1 MALTLPELRGPTVAP
16 GQGHFPR
23 QMCAKVPPRVLW
35 RAAAGDTLGAAPP
48 PFPIGGWGA
57 GCGSQ
62 WPARLRRAAASRCG
76 WGYASRRP
84 RELSLGGRCARTMG
98 RGSALSRRAG
108 LPRARRAAAAL
119 PRAPGR
125 PPPAAP
131 RRRRPPLPPRDPAA
145 PGPGAAGGK
154 AWWGG
159 RGDDT
164 RDRARAN
171 KGGMWEAEGPET
183 GRRWGPAG
191 RSSPPRSPLFAE
203 GPATRA

>member
-1 MALTLPELRGPTVAP
+1 MGGRAQGVTMARVAP
-16 GQGHFPR
+16 LGGGCQVRMGLR
-23 QMCAKVPPRVLW
+23 IPP
-35 RAAAGDTLGAAPP
+35 A
-48 PFPIGGWGA
+48 
-57 GCGSQ
+57 
-62 WPARLRRAAASRCG
+62 
-76 WGYASRRP
+76 
-84 RELSLGGRCARTMG
+84 RELSLGGRGAQTMG

-119 PRAPGR
+119 PRAPDR

-131 RRRRPPLPPRDPAA
+131 CRRRPPLPLALPPRDPAA

-159 RGDDT
+159 RGGDT
-164 RDRARAN
+164 RGRTREN
-171 KGGMWEAEGPET
+171 KGGMCEAESPET

-191 RSSPPRSPLFAE
+191 RSSPSRSLLFAE

>member
-1 MALTLPELRGPTVAP
+1 MAP
-16 GQGHFPR
+16 GQGHFPP

-35 RAAAGDTLGAAPP
+35 SAAAGDTLGAAPP
-48 PFPIGGWGA
+48 SFPIGGWRAGRGA
-57 GCGSQ
+57 SQ
-62 WPARLRRAAASRCG
+62 WPARLRRAAASRCR
-76 WGYASRRP
+76 WDCASRGP
-84 RELSLGGRCARTMG
+84 RELSLGCRGARTMG

-119 PRAPGR
+119 PRAPGCPPPAAR
-125 PPPAAP
+125 RPPAAP

-154 AWWGG
+154 ARWGG

-171 KGGMWEAEGPET
+171 KGGMWEADSPEA